1 MCGVP
6 VAKGEAVTAAV
17 AATNRD
23 PRVFDDPERLDVTRA
38 RGEAAH
44 LGFSYGPHFC
54 LGASFARVQTEVALT
69 ALLAR
74 FPGLAPTVPLEDLRA
89 PDPGTWR
96 LTALPVTL

>member
-1 MCGVP
+1 M
-6 VAKGEAVTAAV
+6 
-17 AATNRD
+17 
-23 PRVFDDPERLDVTRA
+23 
-38 RGEAAH
+38 
-44 LGFSYGPHFC
+44 
-54 LGASFARVQTEVALT
+54 QTEVALT